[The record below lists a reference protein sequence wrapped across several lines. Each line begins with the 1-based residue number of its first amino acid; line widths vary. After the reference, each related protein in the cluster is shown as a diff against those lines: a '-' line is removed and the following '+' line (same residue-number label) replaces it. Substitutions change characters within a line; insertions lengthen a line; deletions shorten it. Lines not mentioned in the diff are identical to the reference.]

1 LLLPQTGQT
10 VAVADLGNLSAVQ
23 TFHDEI
29 SAFALSA
36 DMLGSVPVSDVG
48 FNEVMGDYRKASVI
62 DIVGDDLANREAR
75 TDLTRYRLMFSV
87 ATDEDA
93 KLDRVTL
100 GVNPTLTIT
109 YIAE

>member
-1 LLLPQTGQT
+1 
-10 VAVADLGNLSAVQ
+10 
-23 TFHDEI
+23 
-29 SAFALSA
+29 
-36 DMLGSVPVSDVG
+36 VG